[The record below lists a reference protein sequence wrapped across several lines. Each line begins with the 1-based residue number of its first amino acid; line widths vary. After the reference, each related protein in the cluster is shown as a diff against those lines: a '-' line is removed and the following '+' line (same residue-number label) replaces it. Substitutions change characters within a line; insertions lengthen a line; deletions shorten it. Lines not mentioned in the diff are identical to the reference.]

1 MSCMLVEMRD
11 AANHPV
17 KVVVFVASVGI
28 LLCMSQMMASLSIQ
42 SSKQTVHNQWDAWN
56 VTSGAT
62 GLNKIQASKA
72 QMAFCKEH
80 KLEGTIRA
88 GKLNLIQLD
97 DMRGF
102 CGMHSSTWG
111 FLKPQL
117 DLMAIAPVPSASAFT
132 PDTLELTPEN
142 VSASQLASAPVLL
155 PNTWEITTYTQADL
169 EGQYGLHTVKPR
181 WKVPQLKEFINFIT
195 STFQFNRTS
204 QAVSKVT
211 AANFTT
217 NIYSYLGF
225 CVSFR
230 NVTNVPTLLASTLFL
245 NIPLYTYVSMYI

>member
-1 MSCMLVEMRD
+1 MQAMSCVLVEMRD

-17 KVVVFVASVGI
+17 KVGVFVASIGI
-28 LLCMSQMMASLSIQ
+28 RFCMSHMMAALSIE
-42 SSKQTVHNQWDAWN
+42 SSKQTVHNQMDAWN

-62 GLNKIQASKA
+62 GYKKIQASKA

-80 KLEGTIRA
+80 KLDGRIRA
-88 GKLNLIQLD
+88 RKLNLIHID

-102 CGMHSSTWG
+102 CDMNCSTWG

-132 PDTLELTPEN
+132 PDTVELTPEN
-142 VSASQLASAPVLL
+142 ISASQLASAPVQLQK
-155 PNTWEITTYTQADL
+155 TWENTTYTQADL

-181 WKVPQLKEFINFIT
+181 WKVPQLKEFIGFIT

-204 QAVSKVT
+204 QAVSQVT

-230 NVTNVPTLLASTLFL
+230 NVTNVPTLLVRTLFSIYL
-245 NIPLYTYVSMYI
+245 